1 MPRKNV
7 CVTYITIL
15 CITLTVLVACGGTTP
30 EPLPV
35 QSGPLNVRVSRD
47 AYPAHASPSVAVN
60 PRNPRN
66 LLGTD
71 VLLQP
76 NPAYPSKSNTDAI
89 DHIGTFFSMD
99 GGMSWRDNGPLPLPT
114 GFIEGY
120 NESLAFNAQGTGFI
134 VAVLQST
141 LAQNALTHIVLWH
154 SSDGG
159 ATFSAPVT
167 VAQGSGDSN
176 PSLAVDALSGALD
189 IVWAEQTTI
198 LFTRSTNN
206 GQSFSTPRT
215 ISGSK
220 PSLLPN
226 IAVGPRGMIYAV
238 YADVSNRAGFAL
250 PLDIVTSS
258 DGGQSFSNPRA
269 IPSVLASY
277 FVGGQPLH
285 LDSFFSVTTN
295 PRDGTLYVAY
305 TADRVIT
312 DSTGNNTTVEDNTDV
327 LLSSSY
333 NGGKT
338 WHNVVRINNDPLSD
352 SDSHFQPQLA
362 VAPNDTL
369 YASYLTLYNSNSFI
383 DVYLTQSNDHGA
395 SFQASKKITNVSW
408 NPSNGVNGWVGDHQ
422 GLAIGPKAIY
432 PLWNDTR
439 ASHLEIY
446 TAIVALT

>member
-1 MPRKNV
+1 MPHQNTHV
-7 CVTYITIL
+7 VFIT
-15 CITLTVLVACGGTTP
+15 TLLMMLVVLAACGGTTP
-30 EPLPV
+30 KPLPV
-35 QSGPLNVRVSRD
+35 QTGPLNVRVSRD

-66 LLGTD
+66 LLGAA

-76 NPAYPSKSNTDAI
+76 NPAYPGKSNIATI

-99 GGMSWRDNGPLPLPT
+99 GGINWRDNGPLLVPS
-114 GFIEGY
+114 GFVESY
-120 NESLAFNAQGTGFI
+120 SESLAFNAQGTGFI

-141 LAQNALTHIVLWH
+141 LTQNALTRVVLWH
-154 SSDGG
+154 SNDGG

-167 VAQGSGDSN
+167 VAQGNGDSN
-176 PSLAVDALSGALD
+176 PSLAIDASSGALN
-189 IVWAEQTTI
+189 IAWSEQITI

-206 GQSFSTPRT
+206 GQSFSTPRN

-220 PSLLPN
+220 PSLLPG
-226 IAVGPRGMIYAV
+226 ITVGPKGIIHVV

-250 PLDIVTSS
+250 PLDVVTSS
-258 DGGQSFSNPRA
+258 DGGQSFSSPQA
-269 IPSVLASY
+269 IPGVVASY
-277 FVGGQPLH
+277 FVGAQPLH
-285 LDSFFSVTTN
+285 LDSFFSITTD
-295 PRDGTLYVAY
+295 PHDGTLYVAY

-338 WHNVVRINNDPLSD
+338 WNRAVRINDDSLSD

-362 VAPNDTL
+362 VTPGGTL
-369 YASYLTLYNSNSFI
+369 YISYLTLYNSNSFI
-383 DVYLTQSNDHGA
+383 DVFLTQSGNHGT
-395 SFQASKKITNVSW
+395 SFMSSHKITSVSW

-422 GLAIGPKAIY
+422 GLAIGPTKVY
-432 PLWNDTR
+432 LMWNDTHD
-439 ASHLEIY
+439 SHLEIY
-446 TAIVALT
+446 TAVVGLM

>member
-1 MPRKNV
+1 MPHKYAYV
-7 CVTYITIL
+7 AFIA
-15 CITLTVLVACGGTTP
+15 TLFMTLVVLAACGGTQP

-35 QSGPLNVRVSRD
+35 KNGPLNVRVSRD

-60 PRNPRN
+60 PRNPHN
-66 LLGTD
+66 LIGAD

-76 NPAYPSKSNTDAI
+76 NPAYPGKSNTDAI
-89 DHIGTFFSMD
+89 DYIGTFFSMD
-99 GGMSWRDNGPLPLPT
+99 GGMSWRDNGPLPLPR
-114 GFIEGY
+114 GFIESY
-120 NESLAFNAQGTGFI
+120 NESLALNAQGTGFI

-141 LAQNALTHIVLWH
+141 LAQNAVTRIVLWH
-154 SSDGG
+154 SNDGG

-167 VAQGSGDSN
+167 IAQGSGDSN
-176 PSLAVDALSGALD
+176 PALAIDTSSGLNIA
-189 IVWAEQTTI
+189 WAEQTSI

-220 PSLLPN
+220 PSLLPA
-226 IAVGPRGMIYAV
+226 ITVGPKGSIYVV

-250 PLDIVTSS
+250 PLDVTTSS
-258 DGGQSFSNPRA
+258 DGGQSFSNPQP
-269 IPSVLASY
+269 IPNVVASY
-277 FVGGQPLH
+277 FVGAQPLR
-285 LDSFFSVTTN
+285 LDSFFSITTD
-295 PRDGTLYVAY
+295 PRDGTLYIAY
-305 TADRVIT
+305 TADRIIT
-312 DSTGNNTTVEDNTDV
+312 NGSGNNTTVEDNTDV

-338 WHNVVRINNDPLSD
+338 WNRAVRINDDPLSD

-369 YASYLTLYNSNSFI
+369 YASYLTLYNANSFM
-383 DVYLTQSNDHGA
+383 DVYLTQSSDHGA
-395 SFQASKKITNVSW
+395 SFMSSRKITSVSW
-408 NPSNGVNGWVGDHQ
+408 NPANGVNGWVGDHQ

-432 PLWNDTR
+432 AMWNDTR

-446 TAIVALT
+446 MAVVGLT